1 MTDTD
6 ISNKKIALYPGSF
19 DPITNGHLDV
29 LERASA
35 MFDEVVIAVLNHP
48 AKKSF
53 LDIET
58 RLELIRNATINMKN
72 VSVDYFNGLT
82 VEYARSIGAKFLI
95 RGLRTITDFE
105 YEVQLCQ
112 TNQVIAPDI
121 DTVFLSTKPEHNFI
135 SSSIVRELS
144 SYKTDISKFVPKC
157 VVQYLHKSMKQ
168 LDDNK
173 MLKGE
178 LNSIQLDMRKALK

>member
-1 MTDTD
+1 MRDVCL
-6 ISNKKIALYPGSF
+6 SNKKIALYPGSF

-35 MFDEVVIAVLNHP
+35 MFDEVVIAVLKHP
-48 AKKSF
+48 EKKSF
-53 LDIET
+53 LTVEQ
-58 RLELIRNATINMKN
+58 RVELIKEAIKDMEN
-72 VSVDYFNGLT
+72 VSVDSFDGLT
-82 VEYARSIGAKFLI
+82 VEYARRIGAKFLI

-121 DTVFLSTKPEHNFI
+121 DTVFLSTKPQHNFI

-144 SYKTDISKFVPKC
+144 KHKTDISKFVPKN
-157 VVQYLHKSMKQ
+157 VVEYLQ
-168 LDDNK
+168 DD
-173 MLKGE
+173 
-178 LNSIQLDMRKALK
+178 IRKVSK

>member
-1 MTDTD
+1 MKEADGK
-6 ISNKKIALYPGSF
+6 IQKIALYPGSF

-29 LERASA
+29 LDRASA
-35 MFDEVVIAVLNHP
+35 MFDKVVIAVLNHP
-48 AKKSF
+48 SKKSF
-53 LDIET
+53 LDINT
-58 RLELIRNATINMKN
+58 RLKLIKEATSNIEN

-82 VEYARSIGAKFLI
+82 VEYARKIGAKFLI

-144 SYKTDISKFVPKC
+144 NYKTDISKFVPKS
-157 VVQYLHKSMKQ
+157 VVQYLQ
-168 LDDNK
+168 N
-173 MLKGE
+173 E
-178 LNSIQLDMRKALK
+178 NREALK

>member
-1 MTDTD
+1 MTIVDM
-6 ISNKKIALYPGSF
+6 KKQKIALYPGSF

-29 LERASA
+29 LERARA
-35 MFDEVVIAVLNHP
+35 MFDKVIIAVLNNP
-48 AKKSF
+48 DKKSF
-53 LDIET
+53 LDIEQ
-58 RLELIRNATINMKN
+58 RVKLIKESTINMEN

-144 SYKTDISKFVPKC
+144 QHKTDISKFVPKN
-157 VVQYLHKSMKQ
+157 VVEYLKSYK
-168 LDDNK
+168 K
-173 MLKGE
+173 GLK
-178 LNSIQLDMRKALK
+178 

>member
-1 MTDTD
+1 MRD
-6 ISNKKIALYPGSF
+6 ICESNKKIALYPGSF

-35 MFDEVVIAVLNHP
+35 MFDEVVIAVLKHP
-48 AKKSF
+48 EKKPF
-53 LDIET
+53 LTVEQ
-58 RLELIRNATINMKN
+58 RVELIKDTVKNMKN
-72 VSVDYFNGLT
+72 ISVDSFDGLT
-82 VEYARSIGAKFLI
+82 VEFARKIGAKFLI

-121 DTVFLSTKPEHNFI
+121 DTVFLPTKPQHNFI

-144 SYKTDISKFVPKC
+144 KHKTDISKFVPKN
-157 VVQYLHKSMKQ
+157 VVEYLES
-168 LDDNK
+168 N
-173 MLKGE
+173 
-178 LNSIQLDMRKALK
+178 IRKVSK

>member
-1 MTDTD
+1 MRDVC
-6 ISNKKIALYPGSF
+6 ISNNKKIALYPGSF

-35 MFDEVVIAVLNHP
+35 MFDKVVIAVLKHP
-48 AKKSF
+48 EKKSF
-53 LDIET
+53 LTVEQ
-58 RLELIRNATINMKN
+58 RVELIKEAIKDMEN
-72 VSVDYFNGLT
+72 VSVDSFDGLT

-121 DTVFLSTKPEHNFI
+121 DTVFLPTKPQHNFI

-144 SYKTDISKFVPKC
+144 NHKADISKFVPKS
-157 VVQYLHKSMKQ
+157 VVEYLQ
-168 LDDNK
+168 DD
-173 MLKGE
+173 
-178 LNSIQLDMRKALK
+178 IRKVSK